1 MVFLLKQ
8 PKCTKTP
15 ALDWEQQNNS
25 SGEEGVGA
33 VALYS
38 LLIHLAFPLFQFL
51 WHRGSSRAGRWWE
64 EVLVLTSTVVIWPL
78 IAQMQSPLSLS
89 LSLSFHVKHFLWI
102 FWRFSLI
109 PTSIPPLLF
118 LLHPP
123 WETGCSPLL
132 TLYNVSSV
140 PIHRTCTSHRPFVR
154 KVSSSWQA
162 FLLGRSLSMCLG
174 LCFFQAFA

>member
-8 PKCTKTP
+8 LTCTKTP

-64 EVLVLTSTVVIWPL
+64 VLVLTSTVVIFDCPN
-78 IAQMQSPLSLS
+78 ATSSPLSLS
-89 LSLSFHVKHFLWI
+89 LSVFPCGTLSVDFLEI
-102 FWRFSLI
+102 LSDPNIHTSSAVSTPPSLGNWLQ
-109 PTSIPPLLF
+109 PPA
-118 LLHPP
+118 H
-123 WETGCSPLL
+123 
-132 TLYNVSSV
+132 TL
-140 PIHRTCTSHRPFVR
+140 
-154 KVSSSWQA
+154 
-162 FLLGRSLSMCLG
+162 
-174 LCFFQAFA
+174 